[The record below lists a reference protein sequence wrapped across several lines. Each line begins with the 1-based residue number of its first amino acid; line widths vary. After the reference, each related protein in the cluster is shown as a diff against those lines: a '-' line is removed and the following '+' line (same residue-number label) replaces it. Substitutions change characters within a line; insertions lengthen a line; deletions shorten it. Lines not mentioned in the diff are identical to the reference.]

1 MFQFVTTAGLRAH
14 VAAKFPHV
22 FWFRRKIAM
31 DVVDGI
37 VYAIATGI
45 VFGLLWPKI

>member
-1 MFQFVTTAGLRAH
+1 MFQFVTIAGLLVH
-14 VAAKFPHV
+14 VAAKFPYA

-31 DVVDGI
+31 DVDDGI

-45 VFGLLWPKI
+45 VFGLLWPKV